1 MSCYASPEMWDRVH
15 RAIHE
20 LMLRASGIEPK
31 NELHK
36 FVIGELLK
44 ELDMLH
50 EDIHTFRKDE
60 RICWEEFWI
69 RINSIKKRLENL
81 EQA

>member
-1 MSCYASPEMWDRVH
+1 MSCYASPEEWNRVH
-15 RAIHE
+15 RTIHE
-20 LMLRASGIEPK
+20 LMLRITGIKPK
-31 NELHK
+31 NEFHK
-36 FVIGELLK
+36 AAIEELLK
-44 ELDMLH
+44 ELNMLR

-69 RINSIKKRLENL
+69 RIESIKKRMKHL

>member
-1 MSCYASPEMWDRVH
+1 MSCYASPEEWDRVH
-15 RAIHE
+15 RTIHE
-20 LMLRASGIEPK
+20 LMLRIAGIKPK

-36 FVIGELLK
+36 AAIEELLE
-44 ELDMLH
+44 ELDILH

-60 RICWEEFWI
+60 RVCWEEFWI
-69 RINSIKKRLENL
+69 RISSIKKRLENL